1 MLFLEDGASKDS
13 QWITAGLQGHPFLRL
28 RETFSSYNFVRCA
41 SDIWGWGRQNRVC
54 REAKYPRYG
63 SVDISTTNA
72 PIEDRTK
79 GRDSLRCNLPLAN
92 GIKNFFRFKF

>member
-1 MLFLEDGASKDS
+1 MDHRRP
-13 QWITAGLQGHPFLRL
+13 QGYPFLRL

-41 SDIWGWGRQNRVC
+41 SDIWAGKNRVC
-54 REAKYPRYG
+54 REAKYHHYG

-79 GRDSLRCNLPLAN
+79 GRDSLMFNLPLAN
-92 GIKNFFRFKF
+92 GIKKLLWFQIFGN